1 LQEIYLEKLAEIS
14 AQVEDRKF
22 VMENE
27 ETQEQDDM
35 RSMYTSSLSSL
46 FPPPFPR
53 TSSLVMEQN
62 RIYKYIRIL

>member
-27 ETQEQDDM
+27 EKQEQDDM
-35 RSMYTSSLSSL
+35 RSMYTSSLFSL
-46 FPPPFPR
+46 FTPPFPR

-62 RIYKYIRIL
+62 RVYKYIRIL

>member
-22 VMENE
+22 VMESE
-27 ETQEQDDM
+27 EKQEQDDM
-35 RSMYTSSLSSL
+35 RSMYTSSLFSL
-46 FPPPFPR
+46 FLPPFPC